1 MSDYIP
7 WSDDLSV
14 GLQEI
19 DEQHKI
25 LISLINS
32 LYSESILKKADQSV
46 VDSILSEL
54 KQYTVIHFSVEESL
68 FRLFD
73 YPHTETHQKQHDNLK
88 EELATVHRKFKG
100 GEPVSIELMSFLRR
114 WIKNH
119 IMMEDKKYAPFFLEK
134 GLKSSWS
141 KQQSWIGKGWNSI
154 YLK

>member
-25 LISLINS
+25 LIGLINS
-32 LYSESILKKADQSV
+32 LYSESILKKADQSA
-46 VDSILSEL
+46 VDSIINEL
-54 KQYTVIHFSVEESL
+54 KQYTIIHFSVEESL

-73 YPHTETHQKQHDNLK
+73 YPYIEAHQKRHDSLK
-88 EELATVHRKFKG
+88 EELAKVHRKFKD
-100 GEPVSIELMSFLRR
+100 GEPVNIELMSFLRR

-119 IMMEDKKYAPFFLEK
+119 ILMEDKKYAPFFLEK

-141 KQQSWIGKGWNSI
+141 KQQSWIGKVWNSI

>member
-1 MSDYIP
+1 MSEYIP

-25 LISLINS
+25 LINLINA
-32 LYSESILKKADQSV
+32 LYSESILKKADQSA
-46 VDSILSEL
+46 VDAVLNEL
-54 KQYTVIHFSVEESL
+54 RQYTVIHFSVEESL

-73 YPHTETHQKQHDNLK
+73 YPYIEAHQKQHDNLK
-88 EELATVHRKFKG
+88 EEVAKVHQRFRA

-119 IMMEDKKYAPFFLEK
+119 ILVEDKKYAPFFLEK
-134 GLKSSWS
+134 GLKSNWS
-141 KQQSWIGKGWNSI
+141 KQQSWIGKVWNSI

>member
-1 MSDYIP
+1 MSEYIP

-25 LISLINS
+25 LINLINS
-32 LYSESILKKADQSV
+32 LYSESILKKANQSTI
-46 VDSILSEL
+46 DAIFDEL

-73 YPHTETHQKQHDNLK
+73 YPHTEAHQKQHDNLK
-88 EELATVHRKFKG
+88 EELVKVHRKFKD
-100 GEPVSIELMSFLRR
+100 GEPVSIELLSFLRR

-134 GLKSSWS
+134 GLKGNWS
-141 KQQSWIGKGWNSI
+141 KQQSWIGKVWNSI

>member
-1 MSDYIP
+1 MSEYIP

-25 LISLINS
+25 LIGLINS
-32 LYSESILKKADQSV
+32 LYSESILKKADQST
-46 VDSILSEL
+46 VDSIINEL
-54 KQYTVIHFSVEESL
+54 KQYTIIHFSVEESL

-73 YPHTETHQKQHDNLK
+73 YPYTEAHQKQHDSLK
-88 EELATVHRKFKG
+88 EELAKVHRKFKD
-100 GEPVSIELMSFLRR
+100 GEPVNIELMSFLRR

-119 IMMEDKKYAPFFLEK
+119 ILMEDKKYAPFFLEK
-134 GLKSSWS
+134 GLKGSWS
-141 KQQSWIGKGWNSI
+141 KQQSWIGKVWNSI

>member
-25 LISLINS
+25 LIGLINS
-32 LYSESILKKADQSV
+32 LYSESILRKADQSA
-46 VDSILSEL
+46 VDSIINEL
-54 KQYTVIHFSVEESL
+54 KQYTIIHFSVEESL

-73 YPHTETHQKQHDNLK
+73 YPYIEAHQKRHDSLK
-88 EELATVHRKFKG
+88 EELAKVHRKFKD
-100 GEPVSIELMSFLRR
+100 GEPVNIELMSFLRR

-141 KQQSWIGKGWNSI
+141 KQQSWIGKVWNSI

>member
-1 MSDYIP
+1 MSEYIP

-25 LISLINS
+25 LINLINS
-32 LYSESILKKADQSV
+32 LYSESILKKANQSTI
-46 VDSILSEL
+46 DAIFDEL

-73 YPHTETHQKQHDNLK
+73 YPHTEAHQKQHDNLK
-88 EELATVHRKFKG
+88 EELVKVHRKFKD
-100 GEPVSIELMSFLRR
+100 GEPVSIELLSFLRR

-134 GLKSSWS
+134 GLKGNWS
-141 KQQSWIGKGWNSI
+141 NQQSWIGKVWNSI